1 MTETKAKAKKFRA
14 KPAAARVAGRL
25 CRLPKSKRFKSPNSS
40 KICLNRAEAKQRSVL
55 KTPPHILRKSAGLKV
70 VFDTNVVISA
80 TLFGSGLMKPLRLA
94 WQAGRVVPVICKE
107 TRAELLRVLAYEK
120 FKLGE
125 ADIARVLA
133 LYLPDAQFHKLD
145 LTVNNGTHIPLCR
158 DERSVHS

>member
-1 MTETKAKAKKFRA
+1 MA
-14 KPAAARVAGRL
+14 
-25 CRLPKSKRFKSPNSS
+25 
-40 KICLNRAEAKQRSVL
+40 
-55 KTPPHILRKSAGLKV
+55 RKSAGLKV

-120 FKLGE
+120 FELTE

-133 LYLPDAQFHKLD
+133 LYLPNAHFHEID
-145 LTVNNGTHIPLCR
+145 LTVANTRQIPACR
-158 DERSVHS
+158 DARDQIFLDLAQSASVDYLVSGDQDLLVLATTPNLPFRILKPIEFLTQHQLML